1 MRQTRHSLAAH
12 RGTRQSWAFGG
23 RPDGWDVEQAS
34 YSPPPMGSGRLG
46 AVRRGMVRV
55 VTRTALLGVVVLAG
69 SFAPFAQ
76 AGIGTAHAAP
86 FGVAAAAGAPGGSLP
101 TQAESPRAG
110 DFARAPA

>member
-1 MRQTRHSLAAH
+1 
-12 RGTRQSWAFGG
+12 
-23 RPDGWDVEQAS
+23 
-34 YSPPPMGSGRLG
+34 
-46 AVRRGMVRV
+46 MVRV